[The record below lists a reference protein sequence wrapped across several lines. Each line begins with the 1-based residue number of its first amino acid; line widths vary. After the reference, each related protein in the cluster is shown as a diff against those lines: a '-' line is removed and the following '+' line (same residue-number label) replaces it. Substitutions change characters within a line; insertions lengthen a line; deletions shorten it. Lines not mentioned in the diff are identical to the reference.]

1 MDFSGGRGG
10 GGGGGGAHAPDPA
23 MIMDQ
28 ARRRSFIC
36 CGVRLR
42 DCVQPA
48 QRSARGPAGAL
59 R

>member
-28 ARRRSFIC
+28 VRRRSFIRSSRMC
-36 CGVRLR
+36 TAAWLR
-42 DCVQPA
+42 A
-48 QRSARGPAGAL
+48 ALRRRAGAL
-59 R
+59 H